1 MNYILASQLNYPRAK
16 ALLLKI
22 LSPNYISELISKVKQ
37 NNDPDA
43 MFTLYGLFTLGL
55 YNQISK
61 EEADKFLKDAAR
73 QNHLPSIIELAN
85 NYYTGKSK
93 GGNVNTGLDLWKQAA
108 SNGSLQAEIRLAA
121 ANVFDAISV
130 ESLDKSIQ
138 TLKDASKLG
147 SVLAQ
152 ISLAYCY
159 ENGIGV
165 SVNKSEAVKYY
176 RLTAQRGNEFGYE
189 ELKRIYDEI
198 RPSEK
203 TFNLN

>member
-16 ALLLKI
+16 MLLLKI
-22 LSPNYISELISKVKQ
+22 MSSNFINELISEVKIK
-37 NNDPDA
+37 NNPDA

-61 EEADKFLKDAAR
+61 EEADNFLIHASK
-73 QNHLPSIIELAN
+73 QNHFPSIIELAN

-93 GGNVNTGLDLWKQAA
+93 GGNASSGIELWKQAA
-108 SNGSLQAEIRLAA
+108 LNGSTQAKVRLSA
-121 ANVFDAISV
+121 ANVFDAINI
-130 ESLDKSIQ
+130 ENLDKSIQ
-138 TLKDASKLG
+138 TLKEAAKFG

-165 SVNKSEAVKYY
+165 AVNKSEAVKYY
-176 RLTAQRGNEFGYE
+176 RLTAQRGNQFGYE
-189 ELKRIYDEI
+189 ELKRIYNEI
-198 RPSEK
+198 RPNEK
-203 TFNLN
+203 RFIIN

>member
-1 MNYILASQLNYPRAK
+1 
-16 ALLLKI
+16 
-22 LSPNYISELISKVKQ
+22 
-37 NNDPDA
+37 

-55 YNQISK
+55 FNQISK
-61 EEADKFLKDAAR
+61 EEADRFLKDAAR
-73 QNHLPSIIELAN
+73 LNHLPSIIELAN
-85 NYYTGKSK
+85 NYYNGKSK
-93 GGNVNTGLDLWKQAA
+93 NGNVSTGLDMWKQAA
-108 SNGSLQAEIRLAA
+108 LSGSLQAKIRLAA

-130 ESLDKSIQ
+130 ESIDKSIQ
-138 TLKDASKLG
+138 TLKEASKLG

-189 ELKRIYDEI
+189 ELKRIYDDI
-198 RPSEK
+198 RPNE
-203 TFNLN
+203 TRFNLD